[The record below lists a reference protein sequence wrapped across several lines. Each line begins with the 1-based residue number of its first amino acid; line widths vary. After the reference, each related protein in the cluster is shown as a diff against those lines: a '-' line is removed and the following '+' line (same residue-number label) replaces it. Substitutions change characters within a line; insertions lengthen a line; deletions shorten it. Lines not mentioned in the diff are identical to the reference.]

1 MGESASE
8 RIYENRLRFDRDIT
22 VIMVSPFLKHSVH
35 VGLFNLQIAD
45 GMQYVVAISRVDQ
58 GWKKPRFL
66 KKGLLGF
73 VYEDRTRKCDPKA
86 HEKHQCTYYS
96 IQNYKH
102 EAHFN
107 WV

>member
-8 RIYENRLRFDRDIT
+8 RICENRLRFDRDIT
-22 VIMVSPFLKHSVH
+22 VIMVSPFLKHGVH

-66 KKGLLGF
+66 KKRF
-73 VYEDRTRKCDPKA
+73 IRFCVRRPNTKVRPKS
-86 HEKHQCTYYS
+86 T
-96 IQNYKH
+96 
-102 EAHFN
+102 
-107 WV
+107 